1 MIRRNRAPM
10 PGEVKKTALNVSP
23 RILVDT
29 VTMVS
34 GTLNY
39 TFFSSNVG
47 TTAPNNYKRNPFT
60 FTELKVRAIRF
71 SNNVVTATAAKIQDF
86 LTGTLEIYKNNV
98 SIFAAPIRAFY
109 PIRLRY
115 ISTTL
120 YYDFGDFKELRR
132 PLIFRDSEQFEFKVA
147 FATMTSTDTL
157 SCELDVL
164 TSDKLAKDA
173 N

>member
-23 RILVDT
+23 RILVDS

-71 SNNVVTATAAKIQDF
+71 SLNVVTTTAAKIANF
-86 LTGTLEIYKNNV
+86 LTGTMEIYKNNV
-98 SIFAAPIRAFY
+98 SIYAAPIRAFF
-109 PIRLRY
+109 PIRQRY
-115 ISTTL
+115 IDTTL
-120 YYDFGDFKELRR
+120 YYDFGDFKALRR
-132 PLIFRDSEQFEFKVA
+132 PLTFRDTEQFEFKVA
-147 FATMTSTDTL
+147 FSAMTSTDVL

-164 TSDKLAKDA
+164 TSDKLAKEG